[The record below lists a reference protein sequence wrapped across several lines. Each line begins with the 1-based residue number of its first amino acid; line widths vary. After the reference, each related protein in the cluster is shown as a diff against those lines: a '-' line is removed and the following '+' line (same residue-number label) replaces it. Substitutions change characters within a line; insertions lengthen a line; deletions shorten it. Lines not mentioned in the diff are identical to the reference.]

1 MSRSLLIP
9 TPQGLYCPVGDFHID
24 PHGQVDR
31 AIISHG
37 HSDHARKVAKKYL
50 AHKDSAG
57 ILRTRLGRGISLSTL
72 EYGES
77 LTLNGVQVTLFPAG
91 HLLGSSQIRCEYRGN
106 ITAFTGDFGTT
117 KNDTCEPFQPVK
129 CDTFIPESTF
139 GLPLYKWEAPEIVYQ
154 EINDWWRKNRDKG
167 LASVLYCYSLGKA
180 QRILNA
186 LDPSIAPIIVHESVG
201 QMNVCY
207 RDAGIKLPQTLKGWD
222 RGGKP
227 SDAGAIIL
235 APQSAISGDWR
246 TFPGKY
252 STGFASG
259 WMLLKKMRKMGD
271 IDKGFVL
278 SDHADWNGLL
288 NAVKETGAE
297 RVYPTHGFT
306 KQLSRYLKELGYDS
320 SPLETTF
327 SGEKMDEDKPV

>member
-1 MSRSLLIP
+1 MSRSLLVT

-24 PHGQVDR
+24 PHGPVDR

-57 ILRTRLGRGISLSTL
+57 ILRSRLGKGISLSTL
-72 EYGES
+72 EYGET
-77 LTLNGVQVTLFPAG
+77 LTINGVQVTLFPAG
-91 HLLGSSQIRCEYRGN
+91 HLLGSSQIRCEYKGN
-106 ITAFTGDFGTT
+106 VTVFTGDFGTT
-117 KNDTCEPFQPVK
+117 KNNTCEPFEPVK

-139 GLPLYKWEAPEIVYQ
+139 ALPLYAWADPEIVYK
-154 EINDWWRKNRDKG
+154 EINDWWRENRDKG

-186 LDPSIAPIIVHESVG
+186 LDESIAPIIVHDSVEE
-201 QMNVCY
+201 MNACY
-207 RDAGIKLPQTLKGWD
+207 RDAGINLPKTLTEWD
-222 RGGKP
+222 KKGKP

-235 APQSAISGDWR
+235 APQSAISGTWR

-259 WMLLKKMRKMGD
+259 WMLLKKMRRIGD

-278 SDHADWNGLL
+278 SDHADWSGLL
-288 NAVKETGAE
+288 DAVKQTGAE

-306 KQLSRYLKELGYDS
+306 LQFSRYLREIGYDS
-320 SPLETTF
+320 SPLGTAF
-327 SGEKMDEDKPV
+327 SGDEMDGED

>member
-1 MSRSLLIP
+1 MSRSLLVT

-24 PHGQVDR
+24 PHGPVER
-31 AIISHG
+31 AVISHG

-57 ILRTRLGRGISLSTL
+57 ILRTRLGKGISLLTL
-72 EYGES
+72 EYGET
-77 LTLNGVQVTLFPAG
+77 LTINGVRVTLFPAG
-91 HLLGSSQIRCEYRGN
+91 HLLGSSQIRCEYQGN
-106 ITAFTGDFGTT
+106 VTVFTGDFGTT

-139 GLPLYKWEAPEIVYQ
+139 GLPLYEWPDPETVNN
-154 EINDWWRKNRDKG
+154 EINDWWRINRDKG

-180 QRILNA
+180 QRILSA
-186 LDPSIAPIIVHESVG
+186 LDTSIAPIIVHDSVD
-201 QMNVCY
+201 QMNDCY
-207 RDAGIKLPQTLKGWD
+207 RKAGIDLPQTLKEWNKE
-222 RGGKP
+222 GKP
-227 SDAGAIIL
+227 SDVGAMIL
-235 APQSAISGDWR
+235 APQSAISGAWR

-259 WMLLKKMRKMGD
+259 WMLLKKMRKIGD
-271 IDKGFVL
+271 IDRGFVL
-278 SDHADWNGLL
+278 SDHADWSGLL
-288 NAVKETGAE
+288 YAVKETGAE

-306 KQLSRYLKELGYDS
+306 QQFSRYLRELGYNS

-327 SGEKMDEDKPV
+327 SGDGLDGED